1 MSCSIFK
8 SSGLGAPVRPRSI
21 LVQSS
26 VGARP
31 VFQALLGLLRWVSGC
46 ENVVLSASWPIRIH
60 QSSCTCFCWKF
71 SLNVLYFYGIWS
83 HQVSRSK
90 KRRVPF
96 RKVWL
101 RCGLRSKP
109 MLQGA
114 SHLPT
119 PESNESEVANTLTW
133 LLLTT
138 VGFPIPP
145 TLETQ
150 ALWRSLADFI
160 ALAVNGLALLTRW
173 HVKIQVLPGSLQQTL
188 GRIES
193 KDLGKCFKESQKVS
207 VT

>member
-1 MSCSIFK
+1 MYSEFTTILYFVWFRNGSLMSCSIFK

-26 VGARP
+26 VGARRVWGP
-31 VFQALLGLLRWVSGC
+31 PRFLRWVSGC

-60 QSSCTCFCWKF
+60 QSSCTCFCWIF

-101 RCGLRSKP
+101 RGRLRSKP

-119 PESNESEVANTLTW
+119 PESNESEVA
-133 LLLTT
+133 
-138 VGFPIPP
+138 
-145 TLETQ
+145 
-150 ALWRSLADFI
+150 
-160 ALAVNGLALLTRW
+160 
-173 HVKIQVLPGSLQQTL
+173 KSLQWVFQSHRHLRATHFGARSQTSSPWL
-188 GRIES
+188 
-193 KDLGKCFKESQKVS
+193 
-207 VT
+207 